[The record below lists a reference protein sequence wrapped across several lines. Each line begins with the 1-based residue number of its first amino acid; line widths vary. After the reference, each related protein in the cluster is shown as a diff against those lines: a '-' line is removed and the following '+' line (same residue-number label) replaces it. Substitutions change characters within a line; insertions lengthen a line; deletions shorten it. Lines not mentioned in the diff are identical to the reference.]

1 MLRIRLGL
9 LMRILGK
16 ATNSMSTRLAVLFGG
31 VSVEH
36 EVSIITALSLMKE
49 AQKKYQVLPIYVDKT
64 GQWWTGDVLFDSSY
78 FKTANLSAPK
88 DLTPF
93 TLSPNPKDND
103 LDAAILCFHGRFGEG
118 GGVQGL
124 LELAQIP
131 YQGPNMTSAGLCFD
145 KIHTRQVLAAENI
158 PQPEFLWFTYNDW
171 QTKESEIVE
180 RIEAQLNWPVFVKP
194 AGGGSTVGVTRADDK
209 KGLKKAIETA
219 LQYDNRILVEQAIND
234 CLEINVAILG
244 MDGSVTTSVP
254 EQPIKADE
262 WLSYADKYE
271 RGGGKKTGMA
281 SAKRRIPAPI
291 SEETTAKVQQLARD
305 VFRVLGCSG
314 VVRVDCFVNP
324 STDEMFVIEPN
335 TIPGSMSYYLFEA
348 SGLKYSELI
357 DRLISIAESKER
369 LEKRL
374 IHSYQSNILEKN
386 GE

>member
-1 MLRIRLGL
+1 
-9 LMRILGK
+9 
-16 ATNSMSTRLAVLFGG
+16 MSTRLAVLFGG

-49 AQKKYQVLPIYVDKT
+49 ARKKYSIIPLYVDKT
-64 GQWWTGDVLFDSSY
+64 GQWWTGDQLFEADY
-78 FKTANLSAPK
+78 FKTADLTAPSN
-88 DLTPF
+88 LTPF

-103 LDAAILCFHGRFGEG
+103 IDAALLCFHGRFGEG

-131 YQGPNMTSAGLCFD
+131 YQGPDMTSAGLCFD
-145 KIHTRQVLAAENI
+145 KIHTRQVLRAENI
-158 PQPEFLWFTYNDW
+158 PQPNFVWFTYHDW
-171 QTKESEIVE
+171 QNKQKAVIE
-180 RIEAQLNWPVFVKP
+180 RIEETLNFPVFVKP
-194 AGGGSTVGVTRADDK
+194 SGGGSTVGVSKAVDQKT
-209 KGLKKAIETA
+209 LKKAIETA
-219 LQYDNRILVEQAIND
+219 LEYDNRVLVEEEIKD
-234 CLEINVAILG
+234 CLEINVAVLG

-291 SEETTAKVQQLARD
+291 SQEATTLVQQLAQD

-314 VVRVDCFVNP
+314 VVRIDCFVNP
-324 STDEMFVIEPN
+324 STNQMYVIEPN
-335 TIPGSMSYYLFEA
+335 TIPGSLSYYLFEA

-357 DRLISIAESKER
+357 DRLIAIAESKER

-374 IHSYQSNILEKN
+374 THSYQSNILQKN
-386 GE
+386 GD